1 MKKEAKPYLLH
12 IEKCKFLK
20 KSKNLTFE
28 IFNSDPVIK
37 KAFVRS
43 IEIIDEAVK
52 NILYSI
58 FTELGF
64 ELSQRVQEQE
74 SDSLLNRKV
83 PDDIVLMSS
92 A

>member
-43 IEIIDEAVK
+43 IENK
-52 NILYSI
+52 KK
-58 FTELGF
+58 
-64 ELSQRVQEQE
+64 R
-74 SDSLLNRKV
+74 SLLGTR
-83 PDDIVLMSS
+83 
-92 A
+92 